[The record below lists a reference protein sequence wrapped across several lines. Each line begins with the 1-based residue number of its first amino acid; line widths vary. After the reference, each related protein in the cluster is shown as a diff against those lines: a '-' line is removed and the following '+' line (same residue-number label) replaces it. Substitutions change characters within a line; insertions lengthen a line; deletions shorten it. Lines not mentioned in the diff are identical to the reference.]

1 MNPQLRAS
9 KAYVTE
15 HTLDEYFATTAS
27 ADVVSLIDGIRKTAD
42 ADERRKLK
50 GQLPFRCPHYF
61 RFRDNHRSQ
70 DSILPE
76 EFTWQTCVDID
87 DERDVQT
94 AIARANILNN
104 DEGEWQGKLLHAEY
118 SPSGKLHLDIRIPV
132 GMTIEEAQMAYC
144 KALGVAFD
152 DSCVSPERMIYLSDW
167 TSQIYTSDDWY
178 ARLSDE
184 EIAQRRKAYTD
195 RRLSIDGRELSID
208 GRAADTTDI
217 QTDAAD
223 TATVQTTPP
232 IGTSPRS
239 DFLRPLRGT
248 SATLRDVERP
258 LGSAK
263 NLGGERS
270 YPQDYKGIPY
280 SYIVEELTDQLGGAP
295 EHGSRNDFIFR
306 MVCHLRH
313 VCNDDPQWICQ
324 ILPNFGESQD
334 RVDDTIRSACQ
345 RKQAPSMSKKMQLTL
360 DLCRRRLNAEGA
372 TAETRLL
379 MAEPKM
385 PERLPLPVK
394 LLTSKAPTMYR
405 PAIATAI
412 FPALST
418 RLGGDVKLE
427 YWDNTEM
434 EAALMACLLAEFSGG
449 KSSIKQPLSLILEKL
464 EKEGQENRQKLK
476 EYNDMV
482 NSKGANKDKPQR
494 PENICIQVV
503 DSNMTNAALVRLL
516 DDAQRAGNKYLFTR
530 MDELEML
537 KQVGNGSI
545 DHVTEIIR
553 RAFDTDLYGQERVG
567 SQSVTA
573 RVPLRWNFVV
583 SSTQD
588 NAVRFFGKH
597 IANGTFSRLNLCT
610 IVEDKTIDFPVF
622 GKYDDHLRS
631 RLSPYLQMLD
641 EAKGVIIC
649 PQAKR
654 LAKELALEAKD
665 RAALMDN
672 DSYEKISRRAVVI
685 AFRKACIL
693 YVMNGMRWSR
703 DIEDFVRWSFN
714 YDMWC
719 KMRLFGQAMESQ
731 LEKERA
737 VVNMGTPNML
747 DMLSDRFN
755 REQLKTLRRQL
766 GKKENPKDQLAQWTR
781 RGLIYYDEKTDE
793 YIKSTKYLEKHVA

>member
-1 MNPQLRAS
+1 MQIGRVLCMNQKLRAS
-9 KAYVTE
+9 KAQVFNETIE
-15 HTLDEYFATTAS
+15 TYFDTTKS
-27 ADVVSLIDGIRKTAD
+27 AEVKSLIREIRSTDD
-42 ADERRKLK
+42 ADKRRQLK

-61 RFRDNHRSQ
+61 SFKDGRRAQAN
-70 DSILPE
+70 IIPE
-76 EFTWQTCVDID
+76 EFTFQTCVDID
-87 DERDVQT
+87 DMSQVEQALSHAYLINT
-94 AIARANILNN
+94 N
-104 DEGEWQGKLLHAEY
+104 EGEWQGMLLHAER
-118 SPSGKLHLDIRIPV
+118 SASGKLHLDIRLPL
-132 GMTIEEAQMAYC
+132 GMTIEEAQRAYT
-144 KALGVAFD
+144 KALGVDFD
-152 DSCVSPERMIYLSDW
+152 SDCCSPERMIY
-167 TSQIYTSDDWY
+167 ISDDESQLYTADGWY

-184 EIAQRRKAYTD
+184 ELAERRKAYTD
-195 RRLSIDGRELSID
+195 RGLTIDGRESKFGL
-208 GRAADTTDI
+208 
-217 QTDAAD
+217 
-223 TATVQTTPP
+223 
-232 IGTSPRS
+232 TSVGAESKIRLGNELKSEPVGAKLKSQPS
-239 DFLRPLRGT
+239 D
-248 SATLRDVERP
+248 
-258 LGSAK
+258 
-263 NLGGERS
+263 

-280 SYIVEELTDQLGGAP
+280 PYIVEELADQLGGAP
-295 EHGSRNDFIFR
+295 EHGSRNDFIFL
-306 MVCHLRH
+306 MACHLRH
-313 VCNDDPQWICQ
+313 VCNDDPQWIRS
-324 ILPNFGESQD
+324 ILPNYGEAQD
-334 RVDDTIRSACQ
+334 RVNDTIRSACQ
-345 RKQAPSMSKKMQLTL
+345 RKQAAGMSKKMQLVL
-360 DLCRRRLNAEGA
+360 DLCRRRLNAEGG
-372 TAETRLL
+372 TAKGRLL
-379 MAEPKM
+379 LTEPRM
-385 PERLPLPVK
+385 PERLPLPIK
-394 LLTSKAPTMYR
+394 LLTSKAPEMYR

-434 EAALMACLLAEFSGG
+434 EAALMTCLLAEFSGG
-449 KSSIKQPLSLILEKL
+449 KSSIKKPLSLILEKL
-464 EKEGQENRQKLK
+464 EQEGKDNRQKLK
-476 EYNDMV
+476 EYNDTV

-494 PENICIQVV
+494 PDDICIQVV

-516 DDAQRAGNKYLFTR
+516 EDAERAGNKYLFTR

-545 DHVTEIIR
+545 EHVTEIIR

-588 NAVRFFGKH
+588 NAVTFFGKH

-631 RLSPYLQMLD
+631 RLAPYLQLLD
-641 EAKGVIIC
+641 EAQGLIVC

-654 LAKELALEAKD
+654 LCKELALEAKD

-685 AFRKACIL
+685 AFRKSCIL
-693 YVMNGMRWSR
+693 YVMNGMRWSKE
-703 DIEDFVRWSFN
+703 IEDFIRWSFN

-737 VVNMGTPNML
+737 VVNPGTPNML
-747 DMLSDRFN
+747 DMLPDRFT
-755 REQLKTLRRQL
+755 RDQLKTLRRQL

-781 RGLIYYDEKTDE
+781 RGLILVDDMKDE
-793 YIKSTKYLEKHVA
+793 YVKSEKYLNKHVA

>member
-1 MNPQLRAS
+1 MQIGRVLSMNPKLRAS
-9 KAYVTE
+9 KAQVFNETIE
-15 HTLDEYFATTAS
+15 TYFDTTKS
-27 ADVVSLIDGIRKTAD
+27 AEVKSLIREIRSTDD
-42 ADERRKLK
+42 ADKRRQLK

-61 RFRDNHRSQ
+61 SFKDGRRAQAN
-70 DSILPE
+70 IIPE
-76 EFTWQTCVDID
+76 EFTFQTCVDID
-87 DERDVQT
+87 DMSQVEQALSHAYIINT
-94 AIARANILNN
+94 N
-104 DEGEWQGKLLHAEY
+104 EGEWQGMLLHAER
-118 SPSGKLHLDIRIPV
+118 SASGKLHLDIRLPL
-132 GMTIEEAQMAYC
+132 GMTIEEAQRAYT
-144 KALGVAFD
+144 KALGVDFD
-152 DSCVSPERMIYLSDW
+152 SDCCSPERMIY
-167 TSQIYTSDDWY
+167 ISDDESQLYTADGWY

-184 EIAQRRKAYTD
+184 ELAERRKAYTD
-195 RRLSIDGRELSID
+195 RGLTIDGRESKFGL
-208 GRAADTTDI
+208 
-217 QTDAAD
+217 
-223 TATVQTTPP
+223 
-232 IGTSPRS
+232 TSVGAESKIRLGNELKSEPVGAEQKSQPS
-239 DFLRPLRGT
+239 D
-248 SATLRDVERP
+248 
-258 LGSAK
+258 
-263 NLGGERS
+263 

-280 SYIVEELTDQLGGAP
+280 PYIVEELADQLGGAP
-295 EHGSRNDFIFR
+295 EHGSRNDFIFL
-306 MVCHLRH
+306 MACHLRH
-313 VCNDDPQWICQ
+313 VCNDDPQWIRS
-324 ILPNFGESQD
+324 ILPNYGEAQD
-334 RVDDTIRSACQ
+334 RVNDTIRSACQ
-345 RKQAPSMSKKMQLTL
+345 RKQAAGMSKKMQLVL
-360 DLCRRRLNAEGA
+360 DLCRRRLNAEGG
-372 TAETRLL
+372 TAEGRLL
-379 MAEPKM
+379 LTEPRM
-385 PERLPLPVK
+385 PERLPLPIK
-394 LLTSKAPTMYR
+394 LLTSKAPEMYR

-434 EAALMACLLAEFSGG
+434 EAALMTCLLAEFSGG
-449 KSSIKQPLSLILEKL
+449 KSSIKKPISLILEKL
-464 EKEGQENRQKLK
+464 EQEGKDNRQKLK
-476 EYNDMV
+476 EYNDTV

-494 PENICIQVV
+494 PDDICIQVV

-516 DDAQRAGNKYLFTR
+516 EDAERAGNKYLFTR

-545 DHVTEIIR
+545 EHVTEIIR

-588 NAVRFFGKH
+588 NAVTFFGKH

-631 RLSPYLQMLD
+631 RLAPYLQLLD
-641 EAKGVIIC
+641 EANGLIVC

-654 LAKELALEAKD
+654 LCKELALEAKD

-685 AFRKACIL
+685 AFRKSCIL
-693 YVMNGMRWSR
+693 YVMNGMRWSKE
-703 DIEDFVRWSFN
+703 IEDFIRWSFN

-737 VVNMGTPNML
+737 VVNPGTPNML
-747 DMLSDRFN
+747 DMLPDRFT
-755 REQLKTLRRQL
+755 RDQLKILRRQL

-781 RGLIYYDEKTDE
+781 RGLILVDDMKDE
-793 YIKSTKYLEKHVA
+793 YVKSEKYLNKHVA

>member
-1 MNPQLRAS
+1 MVTMTKQNKS
-9 KAYVTE
+9 KVFETSLE
-15 HTLDEYFATTAS
+15 TYFATTAS
-27 ADVVSLIDGIRKTAD
+27 ADVVSLISSIRKTAD

-50 GQLPFRCPHYF
+50 SQLPFRCPHYF
-61 RFRDNHRSQ
+61 RFKDGHRSQ

-87 DERDVQT
+87 DERDVEP
-94 AIARANILNN
+94 ALSRAYLLNK
-104 DEGEWQGKLLHAEY
+104 EEGGEWQGKLLHAEY

-132 GMTIEEAQMAYC
+132 GMTIEEAQQAYC
-144 KALGVAFD
+144 KALRVAYD
-152 DSCVSPERMIYLSDW
+152 DSCISPERMIYLSDW
-167 TSQIYTSDDWY
+167 TSQLYTSDDWY

-184 EIAQRRKAYTD
+184 EVALRRKAYQD
-195 RRLSIDGRELSID
+195 RGLSIDGREGKISL
-208 GRAADTTDI
+208 GPNGNELKI
-217 QTDAAD
+217 QPVSELKIQPSGD
-223 TATVQTTPP
+223 
-232 IGTSPRS
+232 
-239 DFLRPLRGT
+239 
-248 SATLRDVERP
+248 ERKIA
-258 LGSAK
+258 SVD
-263 NLGGERS
+263 
-270 YPQDYKGIPY
+270 YPEDYKGIPY
-280 SYIVEELTDQLGGAP
+280 SYIVEELADQLGGTP
-295 EHGSRNDFIFR
+295 EHGSRNDFIFL
-306 MVCHLRH
+306 MACHLRH
-313 VCNDDPQWICQ
+313 VCNDDPQWIRS
-324 ILPNFGESQD
+324 ILPNYGEAQD
-334 RVDDTIRSACQ
+334 RVNDTIRSACQ
-345 RKQAPSMSKKMQLTL
+345 RKQAAGMSKKMQLVL
-360 DLCRRRLNAEGA
+360 DLCRRRLNAEGG
-372 TAETRLL
+372 TAEGRLL

-385 PERLPLPVK
+385 PERLPIPVR
-394 LLTSKAPTMYR
+394 LLTSKAPEMYR

-412 FPALST
+412 FPALAT

-434 EAALMACLLAEFSGG
+434 EAALMTCLLAEFSGG
-449 KSSIKQPLSLILEKL
+449 KSSIKMPLKLILEKL
-464 EKEGQENRQKLK
+464 EKEGQDNRQKLK
-476 EYNDMV
+476 EYNDTV

-494 PENICIQVV
+494 PDDICIQVV

-516 DDAQRAGNKYLFTR
+516 EDAERAGNKYLFTR

-545 DHVTEIIR
+545 EHVTEIIR

-588 NAVRFFGKH
+588 NAVTFFGRH

-610 IVEDKTIDFPVF
+610 IVEDKTVDFPVF

-631 RLSPYLQMLD
+631 RLAPYLQQLD
-641 EAKGVIIC
+641 EAKGLIVC
-649 PQAKR
+649 SQAKR
-654 LAKELALEAKD
+654 LCKELALEAKD

-685 AFRKACIL
+685 AFRKSCIL
-693 YVMNGMRWSR
+693 YVMNGKRWSKE
-703 DIEDFVRWSFN
+703 IEEFIRWSFN

-737 VVNMGTPNML
+737 VVNPGTPNML
-747 DMLSDRFN
+747 DMLPDRFT
-755 REQLKTLRRQL
+755 RDQLKSLRRQL

-781 RGLIYYDEKTDE
+781 RGLIMYDDTKDE
-793 YIKSTKYLEKHVA
+793 YVKTERYLKKHVA

>member
-1 MNPQLRAS
+1 MQIGRVLSMNQKLRAS
-9 KAYVTE
+9 KAQVFNETIE
-15 HTLDEYFATTAS
+15 TYFDTTRS
-27 ADVVSLIDGIRKTAD
+27 AEVKSLIQEIRSTDD
-42 ADERRKLK
+42 ADKRRQLK

-61 RFRDNHRSQ
+61 SFKDGRRAQAN
-70 DSILPE
+70 IIPE
-76 EFTWQTCVDID
+76 EFTFQTCVDID
-87 DERDVQT
+87 DMSQVEQALSHAYIINT
-94 AIARANILNN
+94 N
-104 DEGEWQGKLLHAEY
+104 EGEWQGMLLHAER
-118 SPSGKLHLDIRIPV
+118 SASGKLHLDIRLPL
-132 GMTIEEAQMAYC
+132 GMTIEEAQRAYT
-144 KALGVAFD
+144 KALGVDFD
-152 DSCVSPERMIYLSDW
+152 SDCCSPERMIY
-167 TSQIYTSDDWY
+167 ISDDESQLYTADGWY

-184 EIAQRRKAYTD
+184 ELAERRKAYTD
-195 RRLSIDGRELSID
+195 RGLTIDGRESKFGL
-208 GRAADTTDI
+208 
-217 QTDAAD
+217 
-223 TATVQTTPP
+223 
-232 IGTSPRS
+232 TSVGAESKIRLGNELKSEPVGAEQKSQPS
-239 DFLRPLRGT
+239 D
-248 SATLRDVERP
+248 
-258 LGSAK
+258 
-263 NLGGERS
+263 

-280 SYIVEELTDQLGGAP
+280 SYIVEELADQLGGAP
-295 EHGSRNDFIFR
+295 EHGSRNDFIFL
-306 MVCHLRH
+306 MACHLRH
-313 VCNDDPQWICQ
+313 VCNDDPQWIRS
-324 ILPNFGESQD
+324 ILPNYGEAQD
-334 RVDDTIRSACQ
+334 RVNDTIRSACQ
-345 RKQAPSMSKKMQLTL
+345 RKQAAGMSKKMQLVL
-360 DLCRRRLNAEGA
+360 DLCRRRLNAEGG
-372 TAETRLL
+372 TAEGRLL
-379 MAEPKM
+379 LTEPRM
-385 PERLPLPVK
+385 PERLPLPIK
-394 LLTSKAPTMYR
+394 LLTSKAPEMYR

-434 EAALMACLLAEFSGG
+434 EAALMTCLLAEFSGG
-449 KSSIKQPLSLILEKL
+449 KSSIKKPISLILEKL
-464 EKEGQENRQKLK
+464 EQEGKDNRQKLK
-476 EYNDMV
+476 EYNDTV

-494 PENICIQVV
+494 PDDICIQVV

-516 DDAQRAGNKYLFTR
+516 EDAERAGNKYLFTR

-545 DHVTEIIR
+545 EHVTEIIR

-588 NAVRFFGKH
+588 NAVTFFGKH

-631 RLSPYLQMLD
+631 RLAPYLQLLD
-641 EAKGVIIC
+641 EAQGLIVC

-654 LAKELALEAKD
+654 LCKELALEAKD

-685 AFRKACIL
+685 AFRKSCIL
-693 YVMNGMRWSR
+693 YVMNGMRWSKE
-703 DIEDFVRWSFN
+703 IEDFIRWSFN

-737 VVNMGTPNML
+737 VVNPGTPNML
-747 DMLSDRFN
+747 DMLPDRFT
-755 REQLKTLRRQL
+755 RDQLKTLRRQL

-781 RGLIYYDEKTDE
+781 RGLILVDDMKDE
-793 YIKSTKYLEKHVA
+793 YVKSEKYLNKHVA

>member
-1 MNPQLRAS
+1 MQIGRVLCMNPKLRAS
-9 KAYVTE
+9 KAQVFNETIE
-15 HTLDEYFATTAS
+15 TYFDTTKS
-27 ADVVSLIDGIRKTAD
+27 AEVKSLIREIRSTDD
-42 ADERRKLK
+42 ADKRRQLK

-61 RFRDNHRSQ
+61 SFKDGRRAQAN
-70 DSILPE
+70 IIPE
-76 EFTWQTCVDID
+76 EFTFQTCVDID
-87 DERDVQT
+87 DMSQVEQ
-94 AIARANILNN
+94 ALSRAYIINTN
-104 DEGEWQGKLLHAEY
+104 EGEWQGMLLHAER
-118 SPSGKLHLDIRIPV
+118 SASGKLHLDIRLPL
-132 GMTIEEAQMAYC
+132 GMTIEEAQRAYT
-144 KALGVAFD
+144 KALGVDFD
-152 DSCVSPERMIYLSDW
+152 SDCCSPERMIY
-167 TSQIYTSDDWY
+167 ISDDESQLYTADGWY

-184 EIAQRRKAYTD
+184 ELAERRKAYID
-195 RRLSIDGRELSID
+195 RGLTIDGRESKFGL
-208 GRAADTTDI
+208 
-217 QTDAAD
+217 
-223 TATVQTTPP
+223 
-232 IGTSPRS
+232 TSVGAESKIRLGNELKSEPVGAEQKSQPS
-239 DFLRPLRGT
+239 D
-248 SATLRDVERP
+248 
-258 LGSAK
+258 
-263 NLGGERS
+263 

-280 SYIVEELTDQLGGAP
+280 SYIVEELADQLGGAP
-295 EHGSRNDFIFR
+295 EHGSRNDFIFL
-306 MVCHLRH
+306 MACHLRH
-313 VCNDDPQWICQ
+313 VCNDDPQWIRS
-324 ILPNFGESQD
+324 ILPNYGEAQD
-334 RVDDTIRSACQ
+334 RVNDTIRSACQ
-345 RKQAPSMSKKMQLTL
+345 RKQAAGMSKKMQLVL
-360 DLCRRRLNAEGA
+360 DLCRRRLNAEGG
-372 TAETRLL
+372 TAEGRLL
-379 MAEPKM
+379 LTEPRM
-385 PERLPLPVK
+385 PERLPLPIK
-394 LLTSKAPTMYR
+394 LLTSKAPEMYR

-434 EAALMACLLAEFSGG
+434 EAALMTCLLAEFSGG
-449 KSSIKQPLSLILEKL
+449 KSSIKKPLSLILEKL
-464 EKEGQENRQKLK
+464 EQEGKDNRQKLK
-476 EYNDMV
+476 EYNDTV

-494 PENICIQVV
+494 PDDICIQVV

-516 DDAQRAGNKYLFTR
+516 EDAERAGNKYLFTR

-545 DHVTEIIR
+545 EHVTEIIR

-588 NAVRFFGKH
+588 NAVTFFGKH

-631 RLSPYLQMLD
+631 RLAPYLQLLD
-641 EAKGVIIC
+641 EAQGLIVC

-654 LAKELALEAKD
+654 LCKELALEAKD

-685 AFRKACIL
+685 AFRKSCIL
-693 YVMNGMRWSR
+693 YVMNGMRWSKE
-703 DIEDFVRWSFN
+703 IEDFIRWSFN

-737 VVNMGTPNML
+737 VVNPGTPNML
-747 DMLSDRFN
+747 DMLPDRFT
-755 REQLKTLRRQL
+755 RDQLKTLRRQL

-781 RGLIYYDEKTDE
+781 RGLILVDDMKDE
-793 YIKSTKYLEKHVA
+793 YVKSEKYLNKHVA

>member
-1 MNPQLRAS
+1 MQIGRVLSMNPKLRAS
-9 KAYVTE
+9 KAQVFNETIE
-15 HTLDEYFATTAS
+15 TYFDTTKS
-27 ADVVSLIDGIRKTAD
+27 AEVKSLIREIRSTGD
-42 ADERRKLK
+42 ADKRRQLK

-61 RFRDNHRSQ
+61 SFKDGRRAQAN
-70 DSILPE
+70 IIPE
-76 EFTWQTCVDID
+76 EFTFQTCVDID
-87 DERDVQT
+87 DMSQVEQALSHAYIINT
-94 AIARANILNN
+94 N
-104 DEGEWQGKLLHAEY
+104 EGEWQGMLLHAER
-118 SPSGKLHLDIRIPV
+118 SASGKLHLDIRLPL
-132 GMTIEEAQMAYC
+132 GMTIEEAQRAYT
-144 KALGVAFD
+144 KALGVDFD
-152 DSCVSPERMIYLSDW
+152 SDCCSPERMIY
-167 TSQIYTSDDWY
+167 ISDDESQLYTADGWY

-184 EIAQRRKAYTD
+184 ELAERRKAYTD
-195 RRLSIDGRELSID
+195 RGLTIDGRESKFGL
-208 GRAADTTDI
+208 
-217 QTDAAD
+217 
-223 TATVQTTPP
+223 
-232 IGTSPRS
+232 TSVGAESKIRLGNELKSEPVGAEQKSQPS
-239 DFLRPLRGT
+239 D
-248 SATLRDVERP
+248 
-258 LGSAK
+258 
-263 NLGGERS
+263 

-280 SYIVEELTDQLGGAP
+280 PYIVEELADQLGGAP
-295 EHGSRNDFIFR
+295 EHGSRNDFIFL
-306 MVCHLRH
+306 MACHLRH
-313 VCNDDPQWICQ
+313 VCNDDPQWIRS
-324 ILPNFGESQD
+324 ILPNYGEAQD
-334 RVDDTIRSACQ
+334 RVNDTIRSACQ
-345 RKQAPSMSKKMQLTL
+345 RKQAAGMSKKMQLVL
-360 DLCRRRLNAEGA
+360 DLCRRRLNAEGG
-372 TAETRLL
+372 TAEGRLL
-379 MAEPKM
+379 LTEPRM
-385 PERLPLPVK
+385 PERLPLPIK
-394 LLTSKAPTMYR
+394 LLTSKAPEMYR

-434 EAALMACLLAEFSGG
+434 EAALMTCLLAEFSGG
-449 KSSIKQPLSLILEKL
+449 KSSIKKPISLILEKL
-464 EKEGQENRQKLK
+464 EQEGKDNRQKLK
-476 EYNDMV
+476 EYNDTV

-494 PENICIQVV
+494 PNDICIQVV

-516 DDAQRAGNKYLFTR
+516 EDAERAGNKYLFTR

-545 DHVTEIIR
+545 EHVTEIIR

-588 NAVRFFGKH
+588 NAVTFFGKH

-631 RLSPYLQMLD
+631 RLAPYLQLLD
-641 EAKGVIIC
+641 EANGLIVC

-654 LAKELALEAKD
+654 LCKELALEAKD

-685 AFRKACIL
+685 AFRKSCIL
-693 YVMNGMRWSR
+693 YVMNGMRWSKE
-703 DIEDFVRWSFN
+703 IEDFIRWSFN

-737 VVNMGTPNML
+737 VVNPGTPNML
-747 DMLSDRFN
+747 DMLPDRFT
-755 REQLKTLRRQL
+755 RDQLKILRRQL

-781 RGLIYYDEKTDE
+781 RGLILVDDMKDE
-793 YIKSTKYLEKHVA
+793 YVKSEKYLNKHVA

>member
-1 MNPQLRAS
+1 MVTKTNQNKS
-9 KAYVTE
+9 KVFEVSLQT
-15 HTLDEYFATTAS
+15 YFNTTSS
-27 ADVVSLIDGIRKTAD
+27 ADVVSLIGSIRKTAD

-50 GQLPFRCPHYF
+50 SQLPFRCPHYF
-61 RFRDNHRSQ
+61 RFKDGHRSQ

-87 DERDVQT
+87 DERDVEP
-94 AIARANILNN
+94 ALSRAYILNK
-104 DEGEWQGKLLHAEY
+104 EEGGEWQGKLLHAEY

-132 GMTIEEAQMAYC
+132 GMTIEEAQQAYC
-144 KALGVAFD
+144 KALRVAYD
-152 DSCVSPERMIYLSDW
+152 DSCISPERMIYISDW
-167 TSQIYTSDDWY
+167 TSQLYTSDDWY

-184 EIAQRRKAYTD
+184 EVALRRKAYTD
-195 RRLSIDGRELSID
+195 RGLTIDGREGKIS
-208 GRAADTTDI
+208 
-217 QTDAAD
+217 
-223 TATVQTTPP
+223 
-232 IGTSPRS
+232 
-239 DFLRPLRGT
+239 
-248 SATLRDVERP
+248 
-258 LGSAK
+258 LGSNGPEPKIRPGSTELKIQPSGDEGKISLNGDERK
-263 NLGGERS
+263 NAS
-270 YPQDYKGIPY
+270 VDYPEDYKGIPY
-280 SYIVEELTDQLGGAP
+280 SYIVEELADQLGGAP
-295 EHGSRNDFIFR
+295 EHGSRNDFIFL
-306 MVCHLRH
+306 MACHLRH
-313 VCNDDPQWICQ
+313 VCNDDPQWIRS
-324 ILPNFGESQD
+324 ILPNYGEAQD

-345 RKQAPSMSKKMQLTL
+345 RKQAAGMSKKMQLVL
-360 DLCRRRLNAEGA
+360 DLCRRRLNAEGG
-372 TAETRLL
+372 TAECRLL
-379 MAEPKM
+379 LTEPKM
-385 PERLPLPVK
+385 PERLPVPIK
-394 LLTSKAPTMYR
+394 LLTSKAPEMYR

-434 EAALMACLLAEFSGG
+434 EAALMTCLLAEFSGG
-449 KSSIKQPLSLILEKL
+449 KSSIKKPLSLILEKL
-464 EKEGQENRQKLK
+464 ELEGKDNRQKLK
-476 EYNDMV
+476 EYNDTV

-494 PENICIQVV
+494 PDDICIQVV

-516 DDAQRAGNKYLFTR
+516 EDAERAGNKYLFTR

-545 DHVTEIIR
+545 EHVTEIIR

-588 NAVRFFGKH
+588 NAATFFSKH

-610 IVEDKTIDFPVF
+610 IVEDKTVDFPVF

-631 RLSPYLQMLD
+631 RLAPYLQLLD
-641 EAKGVIIC
+641 EAKGLIVC
-649 PQAKR
+649 AQAKR
-654 LAKELALEAKD
+654 LCKELALEAKD

-685 AFRKACIL
+685 AFRKSCIL
-693 YVMNGMRWSR
+693 YVMNGMRWSK
-703 DIEDFVRWSFN
+703 DIEEFIRWSFN

-737 VVNMGTPNML
+737 IVNPGTPNML
-747 DMLSDRFN
+747 SMLPDRFT
-755 REQLKTLRRQL
+755 RDQLKSLRRQL

-781 RGLIYYDEKTDE
+781 RGLILADDVKGE
-793 YIKSTKYLEKHVA
+793 YVKSEKYLNKHVA

>member
-1 MNPQLRAS
+1 MQIGRVLAMNRMVRAS
-9 KAYVTE
+9 KAQVFNETIE
-15 HTLDEYFATTAS
+15 TYFDTTRS
-27 ADVVSLIDGIRKTAD
+27 AEVKSLIREIRSTDD
-42 ADERRKLK
+42 ADKRRQLK

-61 RFRDNHRSQ
+61 SFKDGRRAQAN
-70 DSILPE
+70 IIPE
-76 EFTWQTCVDID
+76 EFTFQTCVDID
-87 DERDVQT
+87 DMSQVEQALSHAYIINT
-94 AIARANILNN
+94 N
-104 DEGEWQGKLLHAEY
+104 EGEWQGMLLHAER
-118 SPSGKLHLDIRIPV
+118 SASGKLHLDIRLPL
-132 GMTIEEAQMAYC
+132 GMTIEEAQRAYT
-144 KALGVAFD
+144 KALGVDFD
-152 DSCVSPERMIYLSDW
+152 SDCCSPERMIY
-167 TSQIYTSDDWY
+167 ISDDESQLYTADGWY

-184 EIAQRRKAYTD
+184 ELAERRKAYTD
-195 RRLSIDGRELSID
+195 RGLTIDGRESKFGLTSVGAESKIRL
-208 GRAADTTDI
+208 GNELKSE
-217 QTDAAD
+217 
-223 TATVQTTPP
+223 P
-232 IGTSPRS
+232 IGAELKSQPS
-239 DFLRPLRGT
+239 D
-248 SATLRDVERP
+248 
-258 LGSAK
+258 
-263 NLGGERS
+263 

-280 SYIVEELTDQLGGAP
+280 PYIVEELADQLGGAP
-295 EHGSRNDFIFR
+295 EHGSRNDFIFL
-306 MVCHLRH
+306 MACHLRH
-313 VCNDDPQWICQ
+313 VCNDDPQWIRS
-324 ILPNFGESQD
+324 ILPNYGEAQD
-334 RVDDTIRSACQ
+334 RVNDTIRSACQ
-345 RKQAPSMSKKMQLTL
+345 RKQAAGMSKKMQLVL
-360 DLCRRRLNAEGA
+360 DLCRRRLNAEGG
-372 TAETRLL
+372 TAEGRLL
-379 MAEPKM
+379 LTEPRM
-385 PERLPLPVK
+385 PERLPLPIK
-394 LLTSKAPTMYR
+394 LLTSKAPEMYR

-434 EAALMACLLAEFSGG
+434 EAALMTCLLAEFSGG
-449 KSSIKQPLSLILEKL
+449 KSSIKKPLSLILEKL
-464 EKEGQENRQKLK
+464 EQEGKDNRQKLK
-476 EYNDMV
+476 EYNDTV

-494 PENICIQVV
+494 PDDICIQVV

-516 DDAQRAGNKYLFTR
+516 EDAERAGNKYLFTR

-545 DHVTEIIR
+545 EHVTEIIR

-588 NAVRFFGKH
+588 NAVTFFGKH

-631 RLSPYLQMLD
+631 RLAPYLQLLD
-641 EAKGVIIC
+641 EAQGLIVC

-654 LAKELALEAKD
+654 LCKELALEAKD

-685 AFRKACIL
+685 AFRKSCIL
-693 YVMNGMRWSR
+693 YVMNGMRWSKE
-703 DIEDFVRWSFN
+703 IEDFIRWSFN

-737 VVNMGTPNML
+737 VVNPGTPNML
-747 DMLSDRFN
+747 DMLPDRFT
-755 REQLKTLRRQL
+755 RDQLKTLRRQL

-781 RGLIYYDEKTDE
+781 RGLILVDDMKDE
-793 YIKSTKYLEKHVA
+793 YVKSEKYLNKHVA

>member
-1 MNPQLRAS
+1 MQIGRVLCMNPKLRAS
-9 KAYVTE
+9 KAQVFNETIE
-15 HTLDEYFATTAS
+15 TYFDTTKS
-27 ADVVSLIDGIRKTAD
+27 AEVKSLIREIRSTDD
-42 ADERRKLK
+42 ADKRRQLK

-61 RFRDNHRSQ
+61 SFKDGRRAQAN
-70 DSILPE
+70 IIPE
-76 EFTWQTCVDID
+76 EFTFQTCVDID
-87 DERDVQT
+87 DMSQVEQALSHAYIINT
-94 AIARANILNN
+94 N
-104 DEGEWQGKLLHAEY
+104 EGEWQGMLLHAER
-118 SPSGKLHLDIRIPV
+118 SASGKLHLDIRLPL
-132 GMTIEEAQMAYC
+132 GMTIEEAQRAYT
-144 KALGVAFD
+144 KALGVDFD
-152 DSCVSPERMIYLSDW
+152 SDCCSPERMIY
-167 TSQIYTSDDWY
+167 ISDDESQLYTADGWY

-184 EIAQRRKAYTD
+184 ELAERRKAYTD
-195 RRLSIDGRELSID
+195 RGLTIDGRESKFGL
-208 GRAADTTDI
+208 
-217 QTDAAD
+217 
-223 TATVQTTPP
+223 
-232 IGTSPRS
+232 TSVGAESKIRLGNELKSEPVGAELKSQPS
-239 DFLRPLRGT
+239 D
-248 SATLRDVERP
+248 
-258 LGSAK
+258 
-263 NLGGERS
+263 

-280 SYIVEELTDQLGGAP
+280 PYIVEELADQLGGAP
-295 EHGSRNDFIFR
+295 EHGSRNDFIFL
-306 MVCHLRH
+306 MACHLRH
-313 VCNDDPQWICQ
+313 VCNDDPQWIRS
-324 ILPNFGESQD
+324 ILPNYGEAQD
-334 RVDDTIRSACQ
+334 RVNDTIRSACQ
-345 RKQAPSMSKKMQLTL
+345 RKQAAGMSKKMQLVL
-360 DLCRRRLNAEGA
+360 DLCRRRLNAEGG
-372 TAETRLL
+372 TAEGRLL
-379 MAEPKM
+379 LTEPRM
-385 PERLPLPVK
+385 PERLPLPIK
-394 LLTSKAPTMYR
+394 LLTSKAPEMYR

-434 EAALMACLLAEFSGG
+434 EAALMTCLLAEFSGG
-449 KSSIKQPLSLILEKL
+449 KSSIKKPLSLILEKL
-464 EKEGQENRQKLK
+464 EQEGKDNRQKLK
-476 EYNDMV
+476 EYNDTV

-494 PENICIQVV
+494 PDDICIQVV

-516 DDAQRAGNKYLFTR
+516 EDAERAGNKYLFTR

-545 DHVTEIIR
+545 EHVTEIIR

-588 NAVRFFGKH
+588 NAVTFFGKH

-631 RLSPYLQMLD
+631 RLAPYLQLLD
-641 EAKGVIIC
+641 EAQGLIVC

-654 LAKELALEAKD
+654 LCKELALEAKD

-685 AFRKACIL
+685 AFRKSCIL
-693 YVMNGMRWSR
+693 YVMNGMRWSKE
-703 DIEDFVRWSFN
+703 IEDFIRWSFN

-737 VVNMGTPNML
+737 VVNPGTPNML
-747 DMLSDRFN
+747 DMLPDRFT
-755 REQLKTLRRQL
+755 RDQLKTLRRQL

-781 RGLIYYDEKTDE
+781 RGLILVDDMKDE
-793 YIKSTKYLEKHVA
+793 YVKSEKYLNKHVA

>member
-1 MNPQLRAS
+1 MQIGRVLAMNRMVRAS
-9 KAYVTE
+9 KAQVFNETIE
-15 HTLDEYFATTAS
+15 TYFDTTKS
-27 ADVVSLIDGIRKTAD
+27 AEVKSLIREIRSTDD
-42 ADERRKLK
+42 ADKRRQLK

-61 RFRDNHRSQ
+61 SFKDGRRAQAN
-70 DSILPE
+70 IIPE
-76 EFTWQTCVDID
+76 EFTFQTCVDID
-87 DERDVQT
+87 DMSQVEQALSHAYIINT
-94 AIARANILNN
+94 N
-104 DEGEWQGKLLHAEY
+104 EGEWQGMLLHAER
-118 SPSGKLHLDIRIPV
+118 SASGKLHLDIRLPL
-132 GMTIEEAQMAYC
+132 GMTIEEAQRAYT
-144 KALGVAFD
+144 KALGVDFD
-152 DSCVSPERMIYLSDW
+152 SDCRSPERMIY
-167 TSQIYTSDDWY
+167 ISDDESQLYTADGWY

-184 EIAQRRKAYTD
+184 ELAERRKAYTD
-195 RRLSIDGRELSID
+195 RGLTIDGRESKFGL
-208 GRAADTTDI
+208 
-217 QTDAAD
+217 
-223 TATVQTTPP
+223 
-232 IGTSPRS
+232 TSVGAESKIRLGNELKSEPVGAELKSQPS
-239 DFLRPLRGT
+239 D
-248 SATLRDVERP
+248 
-258 LGSAK
+258 
-263 NLGGERS
+263 

-280 SYIVEELTDQLGGAP
+280 PYIVEELADQLGGAP
-295 EHGSRNDFIFR
+295 EHGSRNDFIFL
-306 MVCHLRH
+306 MACHLRH
-313 VCNDDPQWICQ
+313 VCNDDSLWIRS
-324 ILPNFGESQD
+324 ILPNYGEAQD
-334 RVDDTIRSACQ
+334 RVNDTIRSACQ
-345 RKQAPSMSKKMQLTL
+345 RKQAAGMSKKMQLVL
-360 DLCRRRLNAEGA
+360 DLCRRRLNAEGG
-372 TAETRLL
+372 TAEGRLL
-379 MAEPKM
+379 LTEPRM
-385 PERLPLPVK
+385 PERLPLPIK
-394 LLTSKAPTMYR
+394 LLTSKAPEMYR

-434 EAALMACLLAEFSGG
+434 EAALMTCLLAEFSGG
-449 KSSIKQPLSLILEKL
+449 KSSIKKPLSLILEKL
-464 EKEGQENRQKLK
+464 EQEGKDNRQKLK
-476 EYNDMV
+476 EYNDTV

-494 PENICIQVV
+494 PDDICIQVV

-516 DDAQRAGNKYLFTR
+516 EDAERAGNKYLFTR

-545 DHVTEIIR
+545 EHVTEIIR

-588 NAVRFFGKH
+588 NAVTFFGKH

-631 RLSPYLQMLD
+631 RLAPYLQLLD
-641 EAKGVIIC
+641 EAQGLIVC

-654 LAKELALEAKD
+654 LCKELALEAKD

-685 AFRKACIL
+685 AFRKSCIL
-693 YVMNGMRWSR
+693 YVMNGMRWSKE
-703 DIEDFVRWSFN
+703 IEDFIRWSFN

-737 VVNMGTPNML
+737 VVNPGTPNML
-747 DMLSDRFN
+747 DMLPDRFT
-755 REQLKTLRRQL
+755 RDQLKTLRRQL

-781 RGLIYYDEKTDE
+781 RGLILVDDMKDE
-793 YIKSTKYLEKHVA
+793 YVKSEKYLNKHVA

>member
-1 MNPQLRAS
+1 MQIGRVLCMNQKLRAS
-9 KAYVTE
+9 KAQVFNETIE
-15 HTLDEYFATTAS
+15 TYFDTTKS
-27 ADVVSLIDGIRKTAD
+27 AEVKSLIREIRSTDD
-42 ADERRKLK
+42 ADKRRQLK

-61 RFRDNHRSQ
+61 SFKDGRRAQAN
-70 DSILPE
+70 IIPE
-76 EFTWQTCVDID
+76 EFTFQTCVDID
-87 DERDVQT
+87 DMSQVEQALSHAYIINT
-94 AIARANILNN
+94 N
-104 DEGEWQGKLLHAEY
+104 EGEWQGMLLHAER
-118 SPSGKLHLDIRIPV
+118 SASGKLHLDIRLPL
-132 GMTIEEAQMAYC
+132 GMTIEEAQRAYT
-144 KALGVAFD
+144 KALGVDFD
-152 DSCVSPERMIYLSDW
+152 SDCCSPERMIY
-167 TSQIYTSDDWY
+167 ISDDESQLYTADGWY

-184 EIAQRRKAYTD
+184 ELAERRKAYID
-195 RRLSIDGRELSID
+195 RGLTIDGRESKFGL
-208 GRAADTTDI
+208 
-217 QTDAAD
+217 
-223 TATVQTTPP
+223 
-232 IGTSPRS
+232 TSVGAESKIRLGNELKSEPVGAELKSQPS
-239 DFLRPLRGT
+239 D
-248 SATLRDVERP
+248 
-258 LGSAK
+258 
-263 NLGGERS
+263 

-280 SYIVEELTDQLGGAP
+280 SYIVEELADQLGGAP
-295 EHGSRNDFIFR
+295 EHGSRNDFIF
-306 MVCHLRH
+306 MMACHLRH
-313 VCNDDPQWICQ
+313 VCNDDPQWIRS
-324 ILPNFGESQD
+324 ILPNYGEAQD
-334 RVDDTIRSACQ
+334 RVNDTIRSACQ
-345 RKQAPSMSKKMQLTL
+345 RKQAAGMSKKMQLVL
-360 DLCRRRLNAEGA
+360 DLCRRRLNAEGG
-372 TAETRLL
+372 TAEGRLL
-379 MAEPKM
+379 LTEPRM
-385 PERLPLPVK
+385 PERLPLPIK
-394 LLTSKAPTMYR
+394 LLTSKAPEMYR

-434 EAALMACLLAEFSGG
+434 EAALMTCLLAEFSGG
-449 KSSIKQPLSLILEKL
+449 KSSIKKPLSLILEKL
-464 EKEGQENRQKLK
+464 EQEGKDNRQKLK
-476 EYNDMV
+476 EYNDTV

-494 PENICIQVV
+494 PDDICIQVV

-516 DDAQRAGNKYLFTR
+516 EDAERAGNKYLFTR

-545 DHVTEIIR
+545 EHVTEIIR

-588 NAVRFFGKH
+588 NAVTFFGKH

-631 RLSPYLQMLD
+631 RLAPYLQLLD
-641 EAKGVIIC
+641 EAQGLIVC

-654 LAKELALEAKD
+654 LCKELALEAKD

-685 AFRKACIL
+685 AFRKSCIL
-693 YVMNGMRWSR
+693 YVMNGMRWSKE
-703 DIEDFVRWSFN
+703 IEEFIRWSFN

-737 VVNMGTPNML
+737 VVNPGTPNML
-747 DMLSDRFN
+747 DMLPDRFT
-755 REQLKTLRRQL
+755 RDQLKTLRRQL

-781 RGLIYYDEKTDE
+781 RGLILVDDMKDE
-793 YIKSTKYLEKHVA
+793 YVKSEKYLNKHVA

>member
-1 MNPQLRAS
+1 MAS
-9 KAYVTE
+9 FISMVTKTNQNKSKVFE
-15 HTLDEYFATTAS
+15 VSLQTYFNTTAS
-27 ADVVSLIDGIRKTAD
+27 AEVVSLIGSIRKTAD

-50 GQLPFRCPHYF
+50 SQLPFRCPHYF
-61 RFRDNHRSQ
+61 RFKDGHRAQ

-87 DERDVQT
+87 DERDVEP
-94 AIARANILNN
+94 ALSRAYILNK
-104 DEGEWQGKLLHAEY
+104 EEGGEWQGKLLHAEY

-132 GMTIEEAQMAYC
+132 GMTIEEAQQAYC
-144 KALGVAFD
+144 KALRVAYD
-152 DSCVSPERMIYLSDW
+152 ESCISPERMIYISDW
-167 TSQIYTSDDWY
+167 TSQLYTCDDWY

-184 EIAQRRKAYTD
+184 EVALRRKAYQD
-195 RRLSIDGRELSID
+195 RGLDIDGREGKISL
-208 GRAADTTDI
+208 
-217 QTDAAD
+217 
-223 TATVQTTPP
+223 
-232 IGTSPRS
+232 TSNGHEPKN
-239 DFLRPLRGT
+239 RPM
-248 SATLRDVERP
+248 SAELKILPSNAGSKNRP
-258 LGSAK
+258 GDNESKKGLVDNELK
-263 NLGGERS
+263 NEPVD
-270 YPQDYKGIPY
+270 YPEDYKGIPY
-280 SYIVEELTDQLGGAP
+280 SYIVEELADQLGGAP
-295 EHGSRNDFIFR
+295 EHGSRNDFIFL
-306 MVCHLRH
+306 MACHLRH

-324 ILPNFGESQD
+324 ILPNYGEAQD
-334 RVDDTIRSACQ
+334 RVNDTIRSACQ
-345 RKQAPSMSKKMQLTL
+345 RKQAAGMSKKMQLVL
-360 DLCRRRLNAEGA
+360 DLCRRRLNAEGS
-372 TAETRLL
+372 TAEGHLL
-379 MAEPKM
+379 LTEPKM
-385 PERLPLPVK
+385 PERLPVPVK
-394 LLTSKAPTMYR
+394 LLTSKAPEMYR

-434 EAALMACLLAEFSGG
+434 EAALMTCLLAEFSGG

-464 EKEGQENRQKLK
+464 EQEGKDNRQKLK
-476 EYNDMV
+476 EYNDTV

-494 PENICIQVV
+494 PDDICIQVV

-516 DDAQRAGNKYLFTR
+516 EDAERAGNKYLFTR

-545 DHVTEIIR
+545 EHVTEIIR

-588 NAVRFFGKH
+588 NAVSFFGKH

-631 RLSPYLQMLD
+631 RLAPYLQLLD
-641 EAKGVIIC
+641 EAKGLIVC
-649 PQAKR
+649 SQAKR
-654 LAKELALEAKD
+654 LCKELALEAKD

-685 AFRKACIL
+685 AFRKSCIL
-693 YVMNGMRWSR
+693 YVMNGMRWSKE
-703 DIEDFVRWSFN
+703 IEEFIRWSFN

-737 VVNMGTPNML
+737 VVNPGTPNML
-747 DMLSDRFN
+747 DMLPDRFT
-755 REQLKTLRRQL
+755 RDQLKTLRRQL

-781 RGLIYYDEKTDE
+781 RGLILMDDTKDE
-793 YIKSTKYLEKHVA
+793 YVKSERYLSKHVA

>member
-1 MNPQLRAS
+1 MQIARVLCMNPKLRAS
-9 KAYVTE
+9 KAQVFNETIE
-15 HTLDEYFATTAS
+15 TYFDTTKS
-27 ADVVSLIDGIRKTAD
+27 AEVKSLIREIRSTDD
-42 ADERRKLK
+42 ADKRRQLK

-61 RFRDNHRSQ
+61 SFKDGRRAQAN
-70 DSILPE
+70 IIPE
-76 EFTWQTCVDID
+76 EFTFQTCVDID
-87 DERDVQT
+87 DMSQVEQALSHAYIINT
-94 AIARANILNN
+94 N
-104 DEGEWQGKLLHAEY
+104 EGEWQGMLLHAER
-118 SPSGKLHLDIRIPV
+118 SASGKLHLDIRLPL
-132 GMTIEEAQMAYC
+132 GMTIEEAQRAYT
-144 KALGVAFD
+144 KALGVDFD
-152 DSCVSPERMIYLSDW
+152 SDCCSPERMIY
-167 TSQIYTSDDWY
+167 ISDDESQLYTADGWY

-184 EIAQRRKAYTD
+184 ELAERRKAYID
-195 RRLSIDGRELSID
+195 RGLTIDGRESKFGLTSVGAESKIRL
-208 GRAADTTDI
+208 GNELKSE
-217 QTDAAD
+217 
-223 TATVQTTPP
+223 P
-232 IGTSPRS
+232 IGAEQKSQPS
-239 DFLRPLRGT
+239 D
-248 SATLRDVERP
+248 
-258 LGSAK
+258 
-263 NLGGERS
+263 

-280 SYIVEELTDQLGGAP
+280 SYIVEELADQLGGAP
-295 EHGSRNDFIFR
+295 EHGSRNDFIFL
-306 MVCHLRH
+306 MACHLRH
-313 VCNDDPQWICQ
+313 VCNDDPQWIRS
-324 ILPNFGESQD
+324 ILPNYGEAQD
-334 RVDDTIRSACQ
+334 RVNDTIRSACQ
-345 RKQAPSMSKKMQLTL
+345 RKQAAGMSKKMQLVL
-360 DLCRRRLNAEGA
+360 DLCRRRLNAEGG
-372 TAETRLL
+372 TAEGRLL
-379 MAEPKM
+379 LTEPRM
-385 PERLPLPVK
+385 PERLPLPIK
-394 LLTSKAPTMYR
+394 LLTSKAPEMYR

-434 EAALMACLLAEFSGG
+434 EAALMTCLLAEFSGG
-449 KSSIKQPLSLILEKL
+449 KSSIKKPLSLILEKL
-464 EKEGQENRQKLK
+464 EQEGKDNRQKLK
-476 EYNDMV
+476 EYNDTV

-494 PENICIQVV
+494 PDDICIQVV

-516 DDAQRAGNKYLFTR
+516 EDAERAGNKYLFTR

-545 DHVTEIIR
+545 EHVTEIIR

-588 NAVRFFGKH
+588 NAVTFFGKH

-631 RLSPYLQMLD
+631 RLAPYLQLLD
-641 EAKGVIIC
+641 EAQGLIVC

-654 LAKELALEAKD
+654 LCKELALEAKD

-685 AFRKACIL
+685 AFRKSCIL
-693 YVMNGMRWSR
+693 YVMNGMRWSKE
-703 DIEDFVRWSFN
+703 IEDFIRWSFN

-737 VVNMGTPNML
+737 VVNPGTPNML
-747 DMLSDRFN
+747 DMLPDRFT
-755 REQLKTLRRQL
+755 RDQLKTLRRQL

-781 RGLIYYDEKTDE
+781 RGLILVDDMKDE
-793 YIKSTKYLEKHVA
+793 YVKSEKYLNKHVA